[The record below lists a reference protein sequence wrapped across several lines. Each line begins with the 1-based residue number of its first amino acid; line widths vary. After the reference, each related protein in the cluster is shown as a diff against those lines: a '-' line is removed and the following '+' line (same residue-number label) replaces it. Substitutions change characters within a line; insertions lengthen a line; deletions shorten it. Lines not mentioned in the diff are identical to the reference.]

1 MKAHDI
7 LTAAQRHMQDR
18 AATYDRPEGERS
30 MGATVEAF
38 RAVTGDGLMNTEERG
53 WLFMELLKAVRS
65 QQGDYRADNYEDGAA
80 YFALMGEAAARDRK
94 KPIIRELYVD
104 ADQEKAMGKVVLAGH
119 EIDTDFDT
127 EKTRMPQVG
136 TNGNEGEHYVEAGD
150 GWVAHSGGPKP
161 VPGGT
166 VVQYRMRDG
175 SMGEQPAG
183 LLRWKWAGMRRDIL
197 EYKVSN
203 TNDNEGTH
211 YAPTL
216 PAGFSW
222 ADAPPDANVLV
233 MATMTGAYHWADAFS
248 DGARIYGANFLRLGL
263 SRNSGWKLIARR
275 PGSDPG
281 WVVSAGQM
289 PDLPSGMLVEVTYRC
304 GARRRGYVVNSMD
317 WADVAAYRVVEAL
330 EQ

>member
-94 KPIIRELYVD
+94 KPIIRELYTE
-104 ADQEKAMGKVVLAGH
+104 ADEDRREQ
-119 EIDTDFDT
+119 I
-127 EKTRMPQVG
+127 G
-136 TNGNEGEHYVEAGD
+136 TNGNEG
-150 GWVAHSGGPKP
+150 
-161 VPGGT
+161 
-166 VVQYRMRDG
+166 
-175 SMGEQPAG
+175 
-183 LLRWKWAGMRRDIL
+183 
-197 EYKVSN
+197 
-203 TNDNEGTH
+203 TH
-211 YAPTL
+211 YAQAL
-216 PAGFSW
+216 PAGYSW
-222 ADAPPDANVLV
+222 ADAPPDATVLV
-233 MATMTGAYHWADAFS
+233 MSTMTGAYHWADAFS
-248 DGARIYGANFLRLGL
+248 DGARVYGASVEQMGL
-263 SRNSGWKLIARR
+263 THNSGWKLIAHR

-281 WVVSAGQM
+281 WVVTSGRR
-289 PDLPSGMLVEVTYRC
+289 PDIPADMTVDIACQGGTQLRQ
-304 GARRRGYVVNSMD
+304 VVDDVD
-317 WADVAAYRVVEAL
+317 WADAVAYRIVEAL